1 MKKQTKPNGNQ
12 ELQKKCMT
20 CRAKYQYPTPETPVM
35 AQKEMNV
42 IQKLAKLV
50 NELRGYIEYV
60 EMVQSRKDPVYLD
73 FDAVARKAGMA
84 SRRELNVFLNTLAG
98 LPDIAETK

>member
-1 MKKQTKPNGNQ
+1 
-12 ELQKKCMT
+12 
-20 CRAKYQYPTPETPVM
+20 M

-84 SRRELNVFLNTLAG
+84 SRRELNVFLNTLAD